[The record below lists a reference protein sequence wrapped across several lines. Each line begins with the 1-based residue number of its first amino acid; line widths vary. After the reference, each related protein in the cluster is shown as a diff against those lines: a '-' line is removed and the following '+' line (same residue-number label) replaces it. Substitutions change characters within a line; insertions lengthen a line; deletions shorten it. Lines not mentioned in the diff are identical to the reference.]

1 MVGAL
6 EQIGAVNN
14 ELGDKNEAHCG
25 INGECEQKETDSAH
39 LTSEQRGLTIDCGR
53 GVTGEAW
60 GKREMKNANDTG
72 ARVRVTEEID
82 LQPYTVLQGGEEGGT
97 ITKFSVTDELGIVSL
112 EVRMDKRHAGL
123 NYWENVAYLVDPEL
137 SFLEIL
143 EEPLNPKPLAM
154 LAVAVSIILL
164 L

>member
-1 MVGAL
+1 
-6 EQIGAVNN
+6 
-14 ELGDKNEAHCG
+14 
-25 INGECEQKETDSAH
+25 
-39 LTSEQRGLTIDCGR
+39 
-53 GVTGEAW
+53 
-60 GKREMKNANDTG
+60 MKNANDTG
-72 ARVRVTEEID
+72 ARVRVTKEID
-82 LQPYTVLQGGEEGGT
+82 LQPYTVLQVGEEGT
-97 ITKFSVTDELGIVSL
+97 IISSVTDELGIVSL